1 MSAPTPQTRTI
12 YRAGL
17 PFDPFPGPGARRG
30 PALPPWLGRL
40 LLVPLLLALLGLL
53 PAWALLR
60 PPAALAEAWLTGAR
74 GPGCLRLVIASDLS
88 GSMTDLQEPR
98 DRAVAQLLGWAP
110 ANLRA
115 NDEVAVVSFAG
126 DTRTNLAPTPVD
138 RLTDPVPDAPGAN
151 STRLAPLL
159 AAVQAFPDTRCRTAL
174 LILGDGVFE
183 DLPGSEADA
192 TASLFA
198 AGVDEIALLVPGQTE
213 VSPTWRERYPA
224 APPRVFDGLNPD
236 ATGLAI
242 AEQLARFTGQQLTRH
257 DPTTTH

>member
-1 MSAPTPQTRTI
+1 MTAPTPQTRTI

-30 PALPPWLGRL
+30 PALPAWLRRL
-40 LLVPLLLALLGLL
+40 LLVPLLLALLAL
-53 PAWALLR
+53 PAWLLLR
-60 PPAALAEAWLTGAR
+60 PPAALDEAWLAGAR

-88 GSMTDLQEPR
+88 GSMADLQEPR

-115 NDEVAVVSFAG
+115 NDELALVSFAG
-126 DTRTNLAPTPVD
+126 DARTNLAPTPVD
-138 RLTDPVPDAPGAN
+138 RLTAPVPDAPGAN
-151 STRLAPLL
+151 STRLTPLL
-159 AAVQAFPDTRCRTAL
+159 GAVRAFPDTRCRTAL

-183 DLPGSEADA
+183 DLPGSETDA

-213 VSPTWRERYPA
+213 VSPVWRERYPA
-224 APPRVFDGLNPD
+224 SPPRVFDGRDPD

-257 DPTTTH
+257 DRTTTA